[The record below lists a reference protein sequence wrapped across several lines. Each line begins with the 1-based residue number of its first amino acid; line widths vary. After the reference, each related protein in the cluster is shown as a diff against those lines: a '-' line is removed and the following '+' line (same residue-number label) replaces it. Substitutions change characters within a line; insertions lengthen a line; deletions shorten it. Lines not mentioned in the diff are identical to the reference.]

1 MGPLVVVT
9 WVVLVSSLTVSAT
22 TVVSTSS
29 TSRTPSTTS
38 SPPARPTSS
47 SSARRSPGSPFRR
60 ARVSSSASLRRETA
74 DGPTL
79 SLASKH
85 VLSGET
91 SEIQRYCKICPKV
104 IRPCWVRNA
113 SAAAAH
119 AASLRARRPVQRSQ
133 GGSIA
138 LQKPRLF
145 TRSKILYPYVL

>member
-9 WVVLVSSLTVSAT
+9 WVVLVSSLTVSVT

-47 SSARRSPGSPFRR
+47 SLARRSPGSPCPR
-60 ARVSSSASLRRETA
+60 ARVSSSALLRRETA

-85 VLSGET
+85 VLSGKA
-91 SEIQRYCKICPKV
+91 SEIERYCKTCPKV